1 MLKKL
6 SLAALVAMGSMSLAS
21 ATPLT
26 EAIKNVNLNG
36 FMRVR
41 FYNETPD
48 KGNGYNRWRTN
59 AKLVFSMPVAE
70 NLSLVWRI
78 SDQTDVRNGAD
89 SVRGYGATPTAKQ
102 VNSAVNPSITDNLFF
117 LKYSADGLNAIAG
130 KIPVSTPITSADSF
144 STAHGAGII
153 AAYNIPEVNGLTV
166 AAGWVDALN
175 NAVAAVK
182 NSSGKLVTTDNPSDY
197 VGSTLSNDIYT
208 AAAIYAN
215 KAFGDAQVWYFYAT
229 HLIDYEF
236 VGRLNLNLLQKYG
249 VDLHIDGAVSNLD
262 DSVAAAL
269 GNKGDDSHTYYN
281 VSTEFNT
288 AKYIKIPLDVK
299 IGWAQTN
306 DKVGVVTTSADA
318 PIDAV
323 GTTDQRY
330 AIANLTDAA
339 MLYGK
344 IGYIVNAKTNVYVSA
359 ANIHDQAKENSG
371 EYEAG
376 GTYKVNKK
384 FSLNAYYSYLDY
396 SSDAESKGF
405 VDNQEIRVQ
414 ALYKF

>member
-6 SLAALVAMGSMSLAS
+6 SLAALVAMGSISLAN

-36 FMRVR
+36 FMRIR
-41 FYNETPD
+41 YYNEDPD

-78 SDQTDVRNGAD
+78 SDQTDVRDRSTTNVLGNVD
-89 SVRGYGATPTAKQ
+89 
-102 VNSAVNPSITDNLFF
+102 PSLTDNLFF
-117 LKYSADGLNAIAG
+117 LKYSANGLNAIAG
-130 KIPVSTPITSADSF
+130 KIPVMTPITSADPYT
-144 STAHGAGII
+144 TAHGAGVI
-153 AAYNIPEVNGLTV
+153 AAYNIPEVNGLTI

-175 NAVAAVK
+175 NSI
-182 NSSGKLVTTDNPSDY
+182 NLNTILTDGVDNGSY
-197 VGSTLSNDIYT
+197 VGNTLSNDIYT

-229 HLIDYEF
+229 KLLDYEF

-249 VDLHIDGAVSNLD
+249 VDVHIDGAVSNLD
-262 DSVAAAL
+262 DTVAATV
-269 GNKGDDSHTYYN
+269 GNTGDDDHTYYN
-281 VSTEFNT
+281 VSAAFNT
-288 AKYIKIPLDVK
+288 AKYIQIPLDVK

-306 DKVGVVTTSADA
+306 DKVGVVDLSEDA
-318 PIDAV
+318 PIAAV

-344 IGYIVNAKTNVYVSA
+344 ISYNVNAKTNVYVAA

-376 GTYKVNKK
+376 GTYKFNKK
-384 FSLNAYYSYLDY
+384 FSLHAYYSYLDY
-396 SSDAESKGF
+396 SHDAEKAHTNLT
-405 VDNQEIRVQ
+405 DNQEIEVQ